1 MSCRNK
7 NNGCGCNRH
16 GGIETKPPCNCEQH
30 EKCQGFECAELISA
44 ECVLV
49 KRDGYQ
55 FSTDGGETY
64 RDYITLMDYIIAVN
78 NSQFVI
84 MEVNVSWQDLH

>member
-1 MSCRNK
+1 MSCRNR

-30 EKCQGFECAELISA
+30 EECVGNKCSELISA

-49 KRDGYQ
+49 QRENYE
-55 FSTDGGETY
+55 FSLDNGASYDTSVS
-64 RDYITLMDYIIAVN
+64 LMDSLIAIAN
-78 NSQFVI
+78 NTFKI
-84 MEVNVSWQDLH
+84 REAN